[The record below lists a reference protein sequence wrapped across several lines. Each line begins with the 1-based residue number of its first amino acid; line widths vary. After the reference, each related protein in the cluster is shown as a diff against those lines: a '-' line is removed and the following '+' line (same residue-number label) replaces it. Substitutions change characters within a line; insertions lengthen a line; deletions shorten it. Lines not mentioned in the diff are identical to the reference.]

1 MKTEREWNSMSSLF
15 KKSPLNFFSFLKMVT
30 PATNAEV
37 RDRFLRRAATR
48 KRKMPFFLVD
58 QLAQLVQKELE
69 FFLKTETMKMNL
81 MHTYGWNTLKAFAM
95 IDRMAKGYIDY
106 KE

>member
-1 MKTEREWNSMSSLF
+1 MIA
-15 KKSPLNFFSFLKMVT
+15 PVT
-30 PATNAEV
+30 NIEV

-48 KRKMPFFLVD
+48 KKRMPFFLVD
-58 QLAQLVQKELE
+58 QLAQLIQKELD
-69 FFLKTETMKMNL
+69 FFLKTETLKMNL
-81 MHTYGWNTLKAFAM
+81 MHTYGWNTVKAFSL